1 MATCLLC
8 SKDVT
13 TGYVLCGECATDVKL
28 STEPEMLKHFVEWLG
43 AEMANDFAVKPCS
56 MCGREHCDDIS
67 QCRSGVTAWLR
78 AKAEKFRQA
87 APDKRSCGKPSISG
101 QRPGSLS
108 GSSQGE
114 Q

>member
-13 TGYVLCGECATDVKL
+13 TGYVLCGKCAADVKL
-28 STEPEMLKHFVEWLG
+28 STEPELLEHFVEWLG

-67 QCRSGVTAWLR
+67 QCRSGVTAWLIP
-78 AKAEKFRQA
+78 FRQQPRGTVA
-87 APDKRSCGKPSISG
+87 EGA
-101 QRPGSLS
+101 LS
-108 GSSQGE
+108 SRH
-114 Q
+114 